1 MSAAGCS
8 CILRANRNRASHDAF
23 RLSFSARCL
32 SSSSP
37 SPSSINSKQQ
47 HGQDI
52 SSNEPWW
59 SLSALH
65 KKVATIIAT
74 SLPEESLSDV
84 HHVLSKKL
92 NEADSHKSVSINEAI
107 VSARAREAFHQS
119 SKPLATLNGTLTG
132 NSLSHQSILEKE
144 SMLKEEIEQ
153 RALEKA
159 RERMQLELQAMQEQL
174 KRKEEERIQQMKEE
188 QERKEREYHREIAF
202 EKWKANAEKERQ
214 QEEEE
219 RRQNHDVNS
228 VNEATMNQHSQHLAI
243 NTSAP
248 SPHQPSIPHHHPIL
262 GPQIAHLRY
271 KRIHLTQA
279 STLASLPVYEKQ
291 RVYRHD
297 RAQNMAKD
305 KKKTLWMGIP
315 GVISLMEEEDGRLS
329 ILDGQHRVGMMALL
343 EEEQRKLRERGRTD
357 ENNTSKDGISK
368 SNNNSQMDDLA
379 KLDLNNVLV
388 EVFLP
393 RKLHNDKT
401 GLSDNNTPRQEDQ
414 HDDKASI
421 FTEINKAEPVKLLDL
436 PGVTNKRTRDIID
449 YAASHFHDSFPAM
462 FSSSPRCR
470 SPHLNLD
477 NFRDALF
484 ASEIIQREK
493 IGSGGELVK
502 WIIKRNEQLRI
513 KYNSSEKVVEDN
525 SGDIAAKELEDDG
538 KKGTINDTAIKKAR
552 KHDFYLGLESTWLY
566 K

>member
-1 MSAAGCS
+1 M
-8 CILRANRNRASHDAF
+8 
-23 RLSFSARCL
+23 
-32 SSSSP
+32 
-37 SPSSINSKQQ
+37 
-47 HGQDI
+47 
-52 SSNEPWW
+52 
-59 SLSALH
+59 
-65 KKVATIIAT
+65 IAT

-92 NEADSHKSVSINEAI
+92 SEADSHKSVSINEAI
-107 VSARAREAFHQS
+107 VSARAREAYHQS
-119 SKPLATLNGTLTG
+119 SKPLATLNGTVIH
-132 NSLSHQSILEKE
+132 NSSSHSSSIEKK
-144 SMLKEEIEQ
+144 MLLKEEIEQ

-159 RERMQLELQAMQEQL
+159 RERMQLELQAMKEQL
-174 KRKEEERIQQMKEE
+174 QRKEEERIQQLKEE
-188 QERKEREYHREIAF
+188 QEKKEREYHREIAF

-214 QEEEE
+214 QEVEEQ
-219 RRQNHDVNS
+219 RQHNANS
-228 VNEATMNQHSQHLAI
+228 INDATMKRTAQQIPTSDIHTSTSSFKSHQK
-243 NTSAP
+243 NTVR
-248 SPHQPSIPHHHPIL
+248 HHPIL
-262 GPQIAHLRY
+262 GPQIAHLPY
-271 KRIHLTQA
+271 KRVHLTPA

-343 EEEQRKLRERGRTD
+343 EEEQRKRREKCAGTD
-357 ENNTSKDGISK
+357 EDNDSNDGVSN
-368 SNNNSQMDDLA
+368 SNNHVHTDELA
-379 KLDLNNVLV
+379 QLDLENVLV

-393 RKLHNDKT
+393 RKYNHDKS
-401 GLSDNNTPRQEDQ
+401 GSSAPRRQEEY
-414 HDDKASI
+414 HDDKATI

-449 YAASHFHDSFPAM
+449 YAASHFHDTFPAM
-462 FSSSPRCR
+462 FSPSPRCR

-477 NFRDALF
+477 NLRDALF
-484 ASEIIQREK
+484 ASEVIQREK

-502 WIIKRNEQLRI
+502 WITKRNEQLRI
-513 KYNSSEKVVEDN
+513 RYNDNQEVVEDN
-525 SGDIAAKELEDDG
+525 NSSGIVAAELEDG
-538 KKGTINDTAIKKAR
+538 KKGSIHESAIKKAR